1 MRTLNALRSLR
12 PLRSPR
18 LLALALGVVLAVL
31 FLGPSAGAIA
41 AATAAATAH
50 TPTPT
55 PIPTSTPYPT
65 YTAVAT
71 YTPAPTQ
78 TRYPS
83 PTVAPSP
90 SPSPSPIPQ
99 GTDPRNSTH
108 YCTGLLNWCPDLSGL
123 FNAVGGVIN
132 GLIVAVFS
140 PLEHVFSDA
149 YASLVAP
156 FQHDL
161 TYTPNI
167 PHEASWAGLRTFQTN
182 LRELAATV
190 FAGLLLFGMFAR
202 YLEQLGRGDFAQLTS
217 PLRRGVVVTGLIAG
231 YPTLMEWV
239 FTLVNGAAGVINGI
253 GLSSHESAWQAVR
266 GAIYSLHTLLSVQ
279 GVLDAVLML
288 AAYVVTLLAVI
299 VREFGLGILGGLYI
313 VGPLCVACYVSPYV
327 EGIATWWAKTFITL
341 TLWPIGYAVALK
353 LIQIMFAGGGPMSEM
368 GGLSAALGAF
378 GLVLVLYKMPAIL
391 GGVLGAAGAV
401 LGSVA
406 TSTTDAG
413 IGAAMAAARAVAFN
427 KIPFL
432 K

>member
-1 MRTLNALRSLR
+1 MRSLH
-12 PLRSPR
+12 SPR
-18 LLALALGVVLAVL
+18 LLALALGVVLDVL
-31 FLGPSAGAIA
+31 LLGPSAGAIA
-41 AATAAATAH
+41 AASAIAPAH
-50 TPTPT
+50 TPT

-140 PLEHVFSDA
+140 PLEHVFSNA

-253 GLSSHESAWQAVR
+253 GLASHESAWQAVR

-341 TLWPIGYAVALK
+341 TLWPLGYAVALK

>member
-1 MRTLNALRSLR
+1 MRTLNA
-12 PLRSPR
+12 LRSPR

-31 FLGPSAGAIA
+31 LLGPSAGAIA
-41 AATAAATAH
+41 ASSAAAPAH

-55 PIPTSTPYPT
+55 SIATATPYPT
-65 YTAVAT
+65 YTPQAT

-83 PTVAPSP
+83 PTVPPSP

-99 GTDPRNSTH
+99 GTDPSNPTH

-140 PLEHVFSDA
+140 PLEHIFSDA

-167 PHEASWAGLRTFQTN
+167 PQEASWAGLRTFQTN

-253 GLSSHESAWQAVR
+253 GLASHESAWQAVR

>member
-1 MRTLNALRSLR
+1 MHPYLTFSTRVVLVACGVAVAI
-12 PLRSPR
+12 
-18 LLALALGVVLAVL
+18 ALAA
-31 FLGPSAGAIA
+31 PP
-41 AATAAATAH
+41 AATAASPTH
-50 TPTPT
+50 TPTPA
-55 PIPTSTPYPT
+55 PTATPYPT
-65 YTAVAT
+65 YTPQAT

-78 TRYPS
+78 TPYPS
-83 PTVAPSP
+83 PTAIPSP

-99 GTDPRNSTH
+99 GTDPSNVH
-108 YCTGLLNWCPDLSGL
+108 KYCTGLLNWCPDLSGL

-132 GLIVAVFS
+132 GAIVAVFS

-149 YASLVAP
+149 YAALVAP
-156 FQHDL
+156 FQRDL

-190 FAGLLLFGMFAR
+190 FAGLLLFGVFAR

-266 GAIYSLHTLLSVQ
+266 GAIYSLHSLLSVQ
-279 GVLDAVLML
+279 GVLDVALML

-313 VGPLCVACYVSPYV
+313 VGPLCLACYVSPYV

-341 TLWPIGYAVALK
+341 SLWPIGYAVALK

-391 GGVLGAAGAV
+391 GGVLDAAGAV

>member
-1 MRTLNALRSLR
+1 MRSLRSLR
-12 PLRSPR
+12 FLV
-18 LLALALGVVLAVL
+18 LALGVVLATL
-31 FLGPSAGAIA
+31 LLGPSSGTLAASSA
-41 AATAAATAH
+41 AAPTHTA
-50 TPTPT
+50 T

-71 YTPAPTQ
+71 YTAAPTQ
-78 TRYPS
+78 THYPS
-83 PTVAPSP
+83 PTVPPSP

-99 GTDPRNSTH
+99 GTDPGNTHH

-156 FQHDL
+156 FQRDL

-253 GLSSHESAWQAVR
+253 GLASHESAWQAVR

-279 GVLDAVLML
+279 GVLDAALML

-413 IGAAMAAARAVAFN
+413 IGIALAAARSAAFN
-427 KIPFL
+427 KLPFRG

>member
-1 MRTLNALRSLR
+1 MR
-12 PLRSPR
+12 PR
-18 LLALALGVVLAVL
+18 LTRTTRAVLVALGVALALAV
-31 FLGPSAGAIA
+31 A
-41 AATAAATAH
+41 APLSATAASPPH
-50 TPTPT
+50 TPTPVAT
-55 PIPTSTPYPT
+55 ATPYPT

-71 YTPAPTQ
+71 YTAAPTQ

-90 SPSPSPIPQ
+90 SPSPSPVPQ
-99 GTDPRNSTH
+99 GTDPHNPTH

-132 GLIVAVFS
+132 GVIVAVFS
-140 PLEHVFSDA
+140 PLEHVFSNA
-149 YASLVAP
+149 YAALVAP

>member
-1 MRTLNALRSLR
+1 MRTLNA
-12 PLRSPR
+12 LRSPR

-31 FLGPSAGAIA
+31 LLGPSAGAIA
-41 AATAAATAH
+41 AASAAAPAH
-50 TPTPT
+50 TPTPV
-55 PIPTSTPYPT
+55 PTSTPYPT

-140 PLEHVFSDA
+140 PLEHVFSNA

-253 GLSSHESAWQAVR
+253 GLASHESAWQAVR

-327 EGIATWWAKTFITL
+327 EGLATWWAKTFITL

>member
-1 MRTLNALRSLR
+1 MRS
-12 PLRSPR
+12 LRSPR

-31 FLGPSAGAIA
+31 LLGPSAGAIA
-41 AATAAATAH
+41 ASSAVAPAH
-50 TPTPT
+50 TPTPV
-55 PIPTSTPYPT
+55 PTSTPYPT

-83 PTVAPSP
+83 PTVPPSP

-99 GTDPRNSTH
+99 GTDPGNTHH

-132 GLIVAVFS
+132 GAIVAVFS
-140 PLEHVFSDA
+140 PLEHIFSNA

-167 PHEASWAGLRTFQTN
+167 PNEASWAGLRTFQTN

-253 GLSSHESAWQAVR
+253 GLASHESAWQAVR

-368 GGLSAALGAF
+368 GGISAALGAF

-413 IGAAMAAARAVAFN
+413 IGAAMAAARAAAFKN
-427 KIPFL
+427 VPFL
-432 K
+432 KQ

>member
-1 MRTLNALRSLR
+1 MRTLNA
-12 PLRSPR
+12 LRSPR
-18 LLALALGVVLAVL
+18 LLALALGVVLATL
-31 FLGPSAGAIA
+31 LLGPSSGAIA
-41 AATAAATAH
+41 ASSAAAPAH
-50 TPTPT
+50 TATPV
-55 PIPTSTPYPT
+55 PTSTPYPT

-83 PTVAPSP
+83 PTVPPSP

-99 GTDPRNSTH
+99 GTDPHNPTH

-149 YASLVAP
+149 YAALVAP
-156 FQHDL
+156 FQRDL

-167 PHEASWAGLRTFQTN
+167 PKEASWAGLRTFQTN

-368 GGLSAALGAF
+368 GGRSAALGAF

-413 IGAAMAAARAVAFN
+413 IGAAMAAARAAAFKN
-427 KIPFL
+427 VPFL
-432 K
+432 KQ

>member
-1 MRTLNALRSLR
+1 MRILNA
-12 PLRSPR
+12 LRSPR
-18 LLALALGVVLAVL
+18 LLALALGVVLTVL
-31 FLGPSAGAIA
+31 LLGPSAGAIA
-41 AATAAATAH
+41 AATAAAPPH
-50 TPTPT
+50 TPMPM

-71 YTPAPTQ
+71 YTAAPTQ

-149 YASLVAP
+149 YAALVAP

-167 PHEASWAGLRTFQTN
+167 PQEASWAGLRTFQTN

-279 GVLDAVLML
+279 GVLDAALML

-401 LGSVA
+401 LGGVA

-413 IGAAMAAARAVAFN
+413 VGVAMAAARSATFG
-427 KIPFL
+427 KLPFRG

>member
-1 MRTLNALRSLR
+1 MRSLR
-12 PLRSPR
+12 SPRPMRSPR
-18 LLALALGVVLAVL
+18 LLALALGVVLATL
-31 FLGPSAGAIA
+31 LLGPSSGMAFAAVA
-41 AATAAATAH
+41 AAAPTH
-50 TPTPT
+50 TPTA
-55 PIPTSTPYPT
+55 IPTSTPYPT

-71 YTPAPTQ
+71 YTAAPTQ

-99 GTDPRNSTH
+99 GTDPHNPTH

-123 FNAVGGVIN
+123 FNAVGDVIN

-149 YASLVAP
+149 YAALVAP
-156 FQHDL
+156 FQRDL

-253 GLSSHESAWQAVR
+253 GLSSHESAGQAVR

-341 TLWPIGYAVALK
+341 TLWPLGYAVALK

-391 GGVLGAAGAV
+391 GGILGAAGAV